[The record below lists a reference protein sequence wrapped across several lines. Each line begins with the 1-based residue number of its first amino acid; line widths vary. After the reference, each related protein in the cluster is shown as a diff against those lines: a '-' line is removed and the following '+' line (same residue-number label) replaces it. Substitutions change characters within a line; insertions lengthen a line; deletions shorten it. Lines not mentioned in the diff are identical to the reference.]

1 MRKFTGILISL
12 LIFNHPYCFGQID
25 SSALK
30 ITKSGGKFSN
40 AVSVSS
46 DGKGFIYVLDSD
58 NSEIIKYSSELN
70 EIKRAGK
77 KGWSNGEF
85 FSPTHIDA
93 SNGTNI
99 FVSDKLNSRIQT
111 LDLNLGFVS
120 ALLTDA
126 EIIEDKFKIRK
137 PVCAVPVNSSDL
149 YVVDGDNPK
158 VVLFSGSLIPVS
170 YFGSYQSVS
179 GALVNP
185 VKILRDS
192 KNYVYIFDKHKNSVL
207 RYDNFGTYISE
218 FSSADII
225 SVTVYSNLIYLL
237 TKSGIITYDINKN
250 AFQEKILLPAVLNIK
265 NLSDI
270 TVSESENI
278 YILEKNKIH
287 LLKIN

>member
-1 MRKFTGILISL
+1 MRIFTGFLL
-12 LIFNHPYCFGQID
+12 LYLIFNTSNCFGQSDTTLFIE
-25 SSALK
+25 
-30 ITKSGGKFSN
+30 KSEGKFDN
-40 AVSVSS
+40 AVSVTS

-58 NSEIIKYSSELN
+58 NSEIIKYTSELK

-77 KGWSNGEF
+77 KGWNYGEF
-85 FSPTHIDA
+85 FFPSHIDA

-99 FVSDKLNSRIQT
+99 YVSDKLNSRVQT
-111 LDLNLGFVS
+111 FDFNLGFVS
-120 ALLTDA
+120 ALLTDT

-158 VVLFSGSLIPVS
+158 VVLFSGSLVPVS

-185 VKILRDS
+185 VKIVIDS
-192 KNYVYIFDKHKNSVL
+192 KNNIYIFDRHKKSVL
-207 RYDNFGTYISE
+207 RYDNFGTFITE
-218 FSSADII
+218 FSSDDII
-225 SVTVYSNLIYLL
+225 SVTVYTNLIYIL

-250 AFQEKILLPAVLNIK
+250 AYQGKILLPAELNLK

-270 TVSESENI
+270 TVTESENI

-287 LLKIN
+287 LLITN

>member
-1 MRKFTGILISL
+1 MRIFTGFLL
-12 LIFNHPYCFGQID
+12 LYLIFNTADCIGQSDTALFIEK
-25 SSALK
+25 SA
-30 ITKSGGKFSN
+30 GKFDN
-40 AVSVSS
+40 AVSVTS

-58 NSEIIKYSSELN
+58 NSEIIKYTSELK

-77 KGWSNGEF
+77 KGWNNGEF

-99 FVSDKLNSRIQT
+99 YVSDILNSRVQT
-111 LDLNLGFVS
+111 FDLNLGFVS
-120 ALLTDA
+120 ALLTDT
-126 EIIEDKFKIRK
+126 EIIEDKYKIRK

-158 VVLFSGSLIPVS
+158 VVLFSGSLVPVS

-185 VKILRDS
+185 VKIVRDS
-192 KNYVYIFDKHKNSVL
+192 KNNIYIFDRHKNSVL
-207 RYDNFGTYISE
+207 RYDNFGTFISE
-218 FSSADII
+218 FTSEEII
-225 SVTVYSNLIYLL
+225 SVTVNTNLMYIL
-237 TKSGIITYDINKN
+237 TKTGIITYDVNKN
-250 AFQEKILLPAVLNIK
+250 AYQKKIFLPSELNKK

-270 TVSESENI
+270 TVTESDNI
-278 YILEKNKIH
+278 FILEKNKIH